1 MFSLPSPRDRLGGCV
16 WLPRIVA
23 KIRGLAQGTLPAEY
37 AARFCDRDSVDEH
50 FLQFFRIDR
59 EEMMEAASRLETA
72 DAISQW
78 FYARPG
84 VDEMRVAAWNEF
96 AENLGR
102 PGFPMAARLVEVL
115 PKTYALLDP
124 AGVHSIFELLEADER
139 ATTAERSQ
147 P

>member
-1 MFSLPSPRDRLGGCV
+1 MFALPSPRDRLGGCV
-16 WLPRIVA
+16 WLPRMLA

-59 EEMMEAASRLETA
+59 EEMMEAASHLGTV
-72 DAISQW
+72 DTISQW
-78 FYARPG
+78 FFARPG

-102 PGFPMAARLVEVL
+102 PGFPMAARLAEVL
-115 PKTYALLDP
+115 PKTYAHLDP